1 MSLCWRASGCLFAN
15 ERVALIL
22 KTMPRNLG
30 ELPLLAEQVPV
41 SVTIG
46 LLKKAM
52 AENRDGMKMVLID
65 GFPR

>member
-1 MSLCWRASGCLFAN
+1 
-15 ERVALIL
+15 
-22 KTMPRNLG
+22 MPLNLG